1 MEQEVKITNREWT
14 KLTSKVDKV
23 DKQSNANLERLNRH
37 SKRID
42 ELEDNQIK
50 LPISIQKA
58 VENGMAP
65 VLEKVLAHDQKFSNI
80 ELNRERERAEIA
92 ERVIEESKEKKRWLV
107 RIIIGALIAVFVTS
121 VIGGVISFYIA
132 VFLNNLGGG

>member
-14 KLTSKVDKV
+14 KLTSRVDKV

-107 RIIIGALIAVFVTS
+107 RIVIAALIAVFVTS

>member
-1 MEQEVKITNREWT
+1 MKITNREWT
-14 KLTSKVDKV
+14 KLTSRVDKV

-107 RIIIGALIAVFVTS
+107 RIVIAALIAVFVTS

>member
-1 MEQEVKITNREWT
+1 MYFLWGEVVILEQEVKITNREWT
-14 KLTSKVDKV
+14 KLTSRVDKV

-65 VLEKVLAHDQKFSNI
+65 VLEKVLAHDQKIF
-80 ELNRERERAEIA
+80 
-92 ERVIEESKEKKRWLV
+92 
-107 RIIIGALIAVFVTS
+107 
-121 VIGGVISFYIA
+121 
-132 VFLNNLGGG
+132 